1 MEPRPTSPRS
11 SQGQPAGAGHPSEET
26 RVYSPQ
32 SDPATSAAP
41 QRSDYDY
48 SPLDLAPPGQR
59 RRRQLV
65 AALIGVVV
73 VLLLIGAAAFA
84 IVALTGDDDGDEDV
98 ALLQAQIATME
109 AGEIGTPDITEEAGD
124 EVAVAES
131 SGEQAAGEGEASAP
145 TEEADEVVVADPS
158 GEQAGAQPT
167 EPPAQEAVAGGPS
180 QADLEAMLPDPSAVP
195 QGLDVVENT
204 TRTQQEVLAA
214 LGNNRE
220 AETNL
225 ANWGWTANVER
236 TFTASDPAAL
246 PPDATTNLTASLH
259 GFATDQAAAEALT
272 FSSDILLG
280 LGYEEVEVGDIGAT
294 NRMLAQPQEDGGTTV
309 ALYVQQG
316 PVLYRIGGYSPGGDP
331 TTNVIN
337 VAQAM
342 LSQ

>member
-1 MEPRPTSPRS
+1 M
-11 SQGQPAGAGHPSEET
+11 EET
-26 RVYSPQ
+26 RVYRPE

-65 AALIGVVV
+65 AALIGGVV

-84 IVALTGDDDGDEDV
+84 IVALTGDDDGAEDV

-109 AGEIGTPDITEEAGD
+109 AGEVGTPDVTEEVED
-124 EVAVAES
+124 QVA
-131 SGEQAAGEGEASAP
+131 
-145 TEEADEVVVADPS
+145 VADPS
-158 GEQAGAQPT
+158 GEEAAGEGDAPASTEETDQAVVADPAGEQDAAPPT
-167 EPPAQEAVAGGPS
+167 ETADQQAATGGPS
-180 QADLEAMLPDPSAVP
+180 QAELEAMLPDPAAVP
-195 QGLDVVENT
+195 MGLDVVENSA
-204 TRTQQEVLAA
+204 RTQQEVLAA

-236 TFTASDPAAL
+236 SFTAADPASLA
-246 PPDATTNLTASLH
+246 PDATTNLTASLH

-272 FSSDILLG
+272 FYSDILLG

-294 NRMLAQPQEDGGTTV
+294 NRMLVQPQEDGGTTV